1 MALHKPFGLGL
12 SKRAAHAV
20 NINSHQFGN
29 LSGCARVFED
39 EEQNTHGRGHWARV
53 PHEFPPMAR
62 RHFSR

>member
-39 EEQNTHGRGHWARV
+39 EE
-53 PHEFPPMAR
+53 
-62 RHFSR
+62 